1 MGIFKIYLLAILTGF
16 MTGVIT
22 IPYRWIIGK
31 SIYLREIMFNLE
43 NSKYYLILAFIGVY
57 LIGIV
62 ISKIAEEMPVIK
74 GSGIPQVKGQIY
86 GRVSILNPLKGI
98 ILKFLGGVMGIS
110 VGYSL
115 GREGPSVQMGALI
128 GEQISKVFK
137 VNRVERK
144 YLIMSGASAGLSS
157 AFTAPL
163 ASAIFVA
170 EELQKYFNS
179 RLIVF
184 SFLGAIT
191 SGYMSSKIFLKNNY
205 LDIKIIYPE
214 GLNYLDYIY
223 ITIAFAIFMSLV
235 GKAFSDMLLF
245 FQKKNSEIRVSKYIK
260 VFLYTSMIF
269 IIGIFYIDL
278 TAGGDSF
285 LIKEATENSTSIL
298 ILIFFIVLKL
308 LFTTISYSTGFPG
321 GIFLPLLVIGGLSG
335 KLFGLILVYFNILTV
350 ENLGI
355 FIFLGMASAF
365 VVVVRSPATGII
377 LILEMTSDFTL
388 LPSMVII
395 VGLAY
400 TISSFFKVYPVYDL
414 LYEVL
419 VKNDESQ
426 EKVELV
432 YELGRESQL
441 IGKEISSL
449 SLPGKLQITS
459 LERQGNVVEVTGQTK
474 LQLNDIIGVLVPRK
488 NVEGF
493 YDSLRSLAKE
503 D

>member
-1 MGIFKIYLLAILTGF
+1 MGIFKIYILAILTGF

-22 IPYRWIIGK
+22 IPYRWIIEK
-31 SIYLREIMFNLE
+31 SFYVRKMIFNLD
-43 NSKYYLILAFIGVY
+43 NSKYYLILGFLGIYIIG
-57 LIGIV
+57 LIINRIV
-62 ISKIAEEMPVIK
+62 EEMPVIT

-86 GRVSILNPLKGI
+86 GRVSMVNSLKGI
-98 ILKFLGGVMGIS
+98 VLKFLGGVMGIS
-110 VGYSL
+110 SGYSL

-128 GEQISKVFK
+128 GDEISKVFK
-137 VNRVERK
+137 VSKVERK

-179 RLIVF
+179 RLVMF

-191 SGYMSSKIFLKNNY
+191 SGYMSSKIFLKNDY
-205 LDIKIIYPE
+205 LNIKIVYPE
-214 GLNYLDYIY
+214 GLNYLEYLYIC
-223 ITIAFAIFMSLV
+223 IAFSIFMSFV
-235 GKAFSDMLLF
+235 GKIFSNLLMF
-245 FQKKNSEIRVSKYIK
+245 FQKKNNEIKISKYIK
-260 VFLYTSMIF
+260 IFLYTAMIF

-278 TAGGDSF
+278 TAGGESF
-285 LIKEATENSTSIL
+285 LIKVALENSTGIL
-298 ILIFFIVLKL
+298 MLVFFILLKI
-308 LFTTISYSTGFPG
+308 LFTTLSYSTGFPG

-335 KLFGLILVYFNILTV
+335 KLFGLLLVYFNILTI
-350 ENLGI
+350 ENIGV
-355 FIFLGMASAF
+355 FIFLGMASVF

-388 LPSMVII
+388 LPSMIVV

-400 TISSFFKVYPVYDL
+400 TISNFLKVVPIYDL

-419 VKNDESQ
+419 VKNDKAKDE
-426 EKVELV
+426 VELV
-432 YELGRESQL
+432 YELGRESYL
-441 IGKEISSL
+441 IDRDILNLE
-449 SLPGKLQITS
+449 LPGKLQLAS
-459 LERQGNVVEVTGQTK
+459 LERDGNEIEIKDGVK
-474 LQLNDIIGVLVPRK
+474 LKQNDIIGVLVPRK
-488 NVEGF
+488 NIEEF